1 MVTNCYFVNMCL
13 TNVFER
19 EGWNSDLVS
28 VSLFGIIPIFSMT
41 LIVKE
46 KVLILLKSHK

>member
-28 VSLFGIIPIFSMT
+28 CFFIWNYPYFFNDIDG
-41 LIVKE
+41 
-46 KVLILLKSHK
+46 